1 MFRSSLMMMQLMIIF
16 NIAGMERSISFKFA
30 DIFAQSD
37 MEKQNER
44 LIEQES
50 RPKNGTQ
57 PLSFH
62 KQYARSTTMQVS
74 RPGLFLLMTLQ
85 QYCRVQRAAFLLCEL
100 EWTMSCSHIRACHS
114 KQVAAI
120 LQLYECLL
128 GRTGT
133 TTRLL
138 LLWCRHDQV
147 LSAAP

>member
-1 MFRSSLMMMQLMIIF
+1 
-16 NIAGMERSISFKFA
+16 MERSIGVNFA

-74 RPGLFLLMTLQ
+74 WPGSFLIMPGQ
-85 QYCRVQRAAFLLCEL
+85 QYCSRGLPSYYV
-100 EWTMSCSHIRACHS
+100 S
-114 KQVAAI
+114 
-120 LQLYECLL
+120 
-128 GRTGT
+128 
-133 TTRLL
+133 
-138 LLWCRHDQV
+138 
-147 LSAAP
+147 